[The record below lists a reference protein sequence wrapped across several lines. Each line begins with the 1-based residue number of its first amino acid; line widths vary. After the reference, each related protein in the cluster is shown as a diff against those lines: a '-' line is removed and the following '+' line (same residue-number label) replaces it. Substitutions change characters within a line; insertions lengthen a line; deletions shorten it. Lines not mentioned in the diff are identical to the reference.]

1 MAAPPIYAD
10 ECLDHR
16 AVGTFTELGCDT
28 LTVEDAGTR
37 HGSDE
42 DQLLFATREG
52 RLLVS
57 HNQRDFRRLHERFL
71 QQGREHH
78 GILLIPQ
85 TVPLTRLRA
94 RVVLLIDWISTFPDT
109 RSRLFTW
116 GDLQQWLIHGYRPPG
131 LHWTEE
137 DVRHAL
143 AWA

>member
-1 MAAPPIYAD
+1 MAQPPVYAD

-16 AVGTFTELGCDT
+16 AVRTFEELGCDT

-37 HGSDE
+37 HDGDE
-42 DQLLFATREG
+42 EQLLFAAREG

-57 HNQRDFRRLHERFL
+57 HNQRDFRRLHERVL
-71 QQGREHH
+71 HAGRGHG

-85 TVPLTRLRA
+85 TVPLARLRA
-94 RVVLLIDWISTFPDT
+94 RVILLIAWITTFPDT

-116 GDLQQWLIHGYRPPG
+116 GELQQRLIHGYRPPG
-131 LHWTEE
+131 SGWTEA

-143 AWA
+143 GWT